1 MRARIRVADGTSQR
15 TRRVRTPQWGLL
27 RRAAAAR
34 PLSDDEG
41 LVDRHQGMRLE
52 QQTHLGIGRS
62 GGKPEV
68 EDAYFVRSQPIVLS
82 VLQSVSGGT
91 FRVVAS
97 DIAF

>member
-1 MRARIRVADGTSQR
+1 
-15 TRRVRTPQWGLL
+15 
-27 RRAAAAR
+27 
-34 PLSDDEG
+34 
-41 LVDRHQGMRLE
+41 
-52 QQTHLGIGRS
+52 
-62 GGKPEV
+62 V

>member
-1 MRARIRVADGTSQR
+1 
-15 TRRVRTPQWGLL
+15 
-27 RRAAAAR
+27 
-34 PLSDDEG
+34 
-41 LVDRHQGMRLE
+41 MRLE